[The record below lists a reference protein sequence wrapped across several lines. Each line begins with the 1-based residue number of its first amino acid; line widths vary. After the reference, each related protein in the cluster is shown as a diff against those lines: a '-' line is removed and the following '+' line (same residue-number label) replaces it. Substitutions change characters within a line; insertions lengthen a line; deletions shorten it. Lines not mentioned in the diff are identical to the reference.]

1 MTHVLVWVPTSL
13 LWLTAWLLASLAICI
28 LALSRAMARLATEV
42 RTTTKLMSADI
53 AAADVL
59 QPALLILESL
69 LPAHT
74 PLLHKKRA
82 FRTGLIVLVA
92 VVGYLRVTAGF
103 RAFTSISAR
112 W

>member
-1 MTHVLVWVPTSL
+1 MTHVLVWVAASL
-13 LWLTAWLLASLAICI
+13 LWLTARLLASLTIRI
-28 LALSRAMARLATEV
+28 LALSRAMAGLATEV
-42 RTTTKLMSADI
+42 RSTTKLVSADI
-53 AAADVL
+53 AAANIL
-59 QPALLILESL
+59 QPALLVLESL

-74 PLLHKKRA
+74 PLLHKERA
-82 FRTGLIVLVA
+82 FRTSLIVLVA